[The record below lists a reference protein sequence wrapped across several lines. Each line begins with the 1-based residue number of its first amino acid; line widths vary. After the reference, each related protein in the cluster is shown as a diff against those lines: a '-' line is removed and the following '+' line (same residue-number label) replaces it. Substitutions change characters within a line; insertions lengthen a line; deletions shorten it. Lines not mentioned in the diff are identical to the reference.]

1 MSDGLVFVL
10 GAPRSGTTLLRA
22 QLNRHSRIGLC
33 DETFF
38 FYWVAERQHVF
49 GDLADPA
56 RRARAI
62 DRFVATRRI
71 ERLGLDR
78 AALAARLQ
86 QEATSYPAFFA
97 ALLAFYAEV
106 HGKRIGGEKT
116 PQHALHAATLR
127 RWYPDARLIHLVRD
141 PRDVVAS
148 LKRMPWGSGAAL
160 TDAKL
165 WRDCVEG
172 AEALSADPLFC
183 RVRYESLVADPAGE
197 LARLC
202 HFLGLDFEP
211 AMLQGDAKKSDR
223 WWFDRAQGALEKS
236 RVERWRSELSADE
249 IAVVERVAERHLAA
263 HGYVAAAPPA
273 SESQWRAAQWQARRA
288 ALRRRVRHLP
298 ATFWR
303 LVRPDLL
310 AREERAID
318 GPADP
323 AE

>member
-22 QLNRHSRIGLC
+22 MLNRHSRVGLC

-38 FYWVAERQHVF
+38 FYWVAQRERVF
-49 GDLADPA
+49 GDLADPR

-71 ERLGLDR
+71 ERLRLDR
-78 AALAARLQ
+78 AALQACLQ
-86 QEATSYPAFFA
+86 EEATSYPAFFA
-97 ALLAFYAEV
+97 SLLRFYARAQ
-106 HGKRIGGEKT
+106 GKTIGGEKT

-127 RWYPDARLIHLVRD
+127 RWYPDARLIHLIRD
-141 PRDVVAS
+141 PRDVAAS
-148 LKRMPWGSGAAL
+148 LKRMPWGSGSAL
-160 TDAKL
+160 SDATL

-172 AEALSADPLFC
+172 AEALAGDPRFA
-183 RVRYESLVADPAGE
+183 RVRYETLVEQPQPE
-197 LARLC
+197 LERLC
-202 HFLGLDFEP
+202 AFLGLAFEP
-211 AMLQGDAKKSDR
+211 GMLQGEAKKSDR

-236 RVERWRSELSADE
+236 RVERWRSELDADE
-249 IAVVERVAERHLAA
+249 VAIVERVAGHHLAA
-263 HGYVAAAPPA
+263 HGYVAAQPPA
-273 SESQWRAAQWQARRA
+273 TPPQWRAAQWQAKVAGLKRRW
-288 ALRRRVRHLP
+288 RHLP

-318 GPADP
+318 GPGDP
-323 AE
+323 IE